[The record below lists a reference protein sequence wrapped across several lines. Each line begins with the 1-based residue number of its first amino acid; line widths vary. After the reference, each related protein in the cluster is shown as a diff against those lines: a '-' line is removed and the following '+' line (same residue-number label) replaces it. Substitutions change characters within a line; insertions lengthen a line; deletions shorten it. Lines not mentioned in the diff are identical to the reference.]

1 LPSIGFSECAVI
13 DDPKINLPGTA
24 PIERLPTE
32 ILQKVLGYLAVEIPP
47 TEYTP
52 RNVDIVSCL
61 LTSRTISAAALNVLY
76 NHITVPH
83 SKIFS
88 KFMNQLRRF
97 PELGLLVRRLDLSH
111 FTSVGMGRTQR
122 DNAEIQN
129 LTNKTLFECLQLIP
143 AVQEVLFQQNIDTD
157 IDIMVLKQLFTS
169 LPNLRALDL
178 CASST
183 QSFTRAFTGAMDN
196 LRAVPSLMLNIRRL
210 GLHECSTL
218 PGEDINVL
226 LSRMPHLTHL
236 DLHHTRVT
244 ATGLQSIPQTA
255 RLTHLNLGRCTALS
269 GVDVVNFLENH
280 PAAKTLVYL
289 NLASDPSRSRLLRPQ
304 DTDRLLEILPRTLR
318 SLSLNGAKIS
328 PTQLTRLIPFTKH
341 LEELAIAHAEV
352 SMRDVLQ
359 FFVPASSLSN
369 SVTSDA
375 MDEDWV
381 PSTLHYIDLT
391 SVAAVTQPSIFAN
404 SPVLLSSLS
413 GPLEV
418 IEVGEKVITDLG
430 KAKVASR
437 KYGWVVKE
445 LGRRGWYVRE
455 AKPEEKD
462 LARGARDWKMG
473 SNWWGMRKFPVAQS
487 EVGGL
492 YGHYMFKK

>member
-1 LPSIGFSECAVI
+1 
-13 DDPKINLPGTA
+13 
-24 PIERLPTE
+24 
-32 ILQKVLGYLAVEIPP
+32 
-47 TEYTP
+47 
-52 RNVDIVSCL
+52 
-61 LTSRTISAAALNVLY
+61 
-76 NHITVPH
+76 
-83 SKIFS
+83 
-88 KFMNQLRRF
+88 MNQLRRF
-97 PELGLLVRRLDLSH
+97 PELGRLVRRLDLSH
-111 FTSVGMGRTQR
+111 FTSIGMGRTQR

-129 LTNKTLFECLQLIP
+129 LTSKTLFECLQLIP
-143 AVQEVLFQQNIDTD
+143 AVQEILFQQNIDTD
-157 IDIMVLKQLFTS
+157 IDILVLKQLFTS
-169 LPNLRALDL
+169 LPNLKALDL
-178 CASST
+178 CASSNS
-183 QSFTRAFTGAMDN
+183 SFTNAFTAAMAN

-218 PGEDINVL
+218 PGDDLNVL
-226 LSRMPHLTHL
+226 LSRLPNATHL

-244 ATGLQSIPQTA
+244 AAALQSIPHTA
-255 RLTHLNLGRCTALS
+255 KLTHLNLGRCTSLS

-289 NLASDPSRSRLLRPQ
+289 NLASDPSRSRLLRPE
-304 DTDRLLEILPRTLR
+304 DTDRLLDILPCSLR

-328 PTQLTRLIPFTKH
+328 PAQLTRLIPFTKH

-352 SMRDVLQ
+352 SMRDILQ
-359 FFVPASSLSN
+359 FLVPTSSLSG
-369 SVTSDA
+369 SVNVDA
-375 MDEDWV
+375 MDEDWI

-391 SVAAVTQPSIFAN
+391 SVASVTQPSIFAQ

-418 IEVGEKVITDLG
+418 IEVGEKVINDLG
-430 KAKVASR
+430 RAKIASK

-445 LGRRGWYVRE
+445 LGRRAWYVRE
-455 AKPEEKD
+455 PKPDEKYV
-462 LARGARDWKMG
+462 ANRGARDWKMG